1 MILAKVISNVWA
13 TRKAEKL
20 NGLKFLL
27 VEELTGDESRTGKRI
42 IAADIIGAG
51 IGDRVIISIG
61 SSAREMFND
70 ERIPAD
76 AVVVGIIDADCIFD

>member
-27 VEELTGDESRTGKRI
+27 VEELTGDESRTGNNSCRYY
-42 IAADIIGAG
+42 
-51 IGDRVIISIG
+51 RCWN
-61 SSAREMFND
+61 R
-70 ERIPAD
+70 R
-76 AVVVGIIDADCIFD
+76 

>member
-27 VEELTGDESRTGKRI
+27 VEELNGDESRVGKRI

-61 SSAREMFND
+61 SSAREMFSD

-76 AVVVGIIDADCIFD
+76 AVVVGIIDADCILD

>member
-42 IAADIIGAG
+42 RGYQLQIL
-51 IGDRVIISIG
+51 
-61 SSAREMFND
+61 
-70 ERIPAD
+70 
-76 AVVVGIIDADCIFD
+76 

>member
-27 VEELTGDESRTGKRI
+27 VEELTGDESENRKKNNSCRYY
-42 IAADIIGAG
+42 
-51 IGDRVIISIG
+51 RCWN
-61 SSAREMFND
+61 R
-70 ERIPAD
+70 R
-76 AVVVGIIDADCIFD
+76 